1 MTFVFVSIG
10 SWIFLRRNK
19 MARSKEFD
27 EKAVLRK
34 AMELFW
40 EQGYE
45 KTSMQDL
52 VDHMGIHRRSIY
64 DTFGDK
70 RSLFLASLN
79 HYEELI
85 ANEMESI
92 ISSNSSI
99 KQAIHDVFIFILNSI
114 EHYPKGCLS
123 VNAAIELSLLDKE
136 IGRIVTKMFNR
147 TEDMFN
153 NLIKRGQASG
163 ELSKEIDSD
172 NTSRFLHNNLVGI
185 RVLIKTN
192 YNKKELEGIITL
204 ALSVLD

>member
-1 MTFVFVSIG
+1 
-10 SWIFLRRNK
+10 

-52 VDHMGIHRRSIY
+52 VNHMGIHRRSIY

-79 HYEELI
+79 YYEELI
-85 ANEMESI
+85 VNEMESI
-92 ISSNSSI
+92 ISSTSSI
-99 KQAIHDVFIFILNSI
+99 KQAIRDVFIFVLNSI
-114 EHYPKGCLS
+114 EQYPKGCLS
-123 VNAAIELSLLDKE
+123 VNAATELSLLDKE

-153 NLIKRGQASG
+153 NLIKRGQTSG
-163 ELSKEIDSD
+163 EISKEIKSD
-172 NTSRFLHNNLVGI
+172 NISRFLHNNLVGI

-192 YNKKELEGIITL
+192 YSKKELESIINL

>member
-1 MTFVFVSIG
+1 
-10 SWIFLRRNK
+10 

-85 ANEMESI
+85 VNEMERI
-92 ISSNSSI
+92 ISSTSTI
-99 KQAIHDVFIFILNSI
+99 KQTIRDVFIFVLNSI
-114 EHYPKGCLS
+114 EQYPKGCLS

-136 IGRIVTKMFNR
+136 IGCIVTKMFNR

-153 NLIKRGQASG
+153 NLIKRGQTSG

>member
-1 MTFVFVSIG
+1 
-10 SWIFLRRNK
+10 
-19 MARSKEFD
+19 MARNKEFD

-70 RSLFLASLN
+70 RALFLASLN

-85 ANEMESI
+85 VNEMESI
-92 ISSNSSI
+92 ISSSSSI
-99 KQAIHDVFIFILNSI
+99 KQAIRDIFIFILNAV
-114 EHYPKGCLS
+114 EQYPKGCLS
-123 VNAAIELSLLDKE
+123 VNAAIELSLLDTE
-136 IGRIVTKMFNR
+136 IRRIVTKMFNR

-153 NLIKRGQASG
+153 NLIKQGQISG
-163 ELSKEIDSD
+163 ELSKEIDPD

>member
-1 MTFVFVSIG
+1 
-10 SWIFLRRNK
+10 

-40 EQGYE
+40 AQGYE

-85 ANEMESI
+85 VNEMESI
-92 ISSNSSI
+92 ISSTSSI
-99 KQAIHDVFIFILNSI
+99 KQTIRDVFIFVLNSI
-114 EHYPKGCLS
+114 EQYPKGCLS

-153 NLIKRGQASG
+153 NLIKRGQTSG

-172 NTSRFLHNNLVGI
+172 ITSRFLHNNLVGI

>member
-1 MTFVFVSIG
+1 
-10 SWIFLRRNK
+10 

-40 EQGYE
+40 AQGYE

-85 ANEMESI
+85 VNEMESI
-92 ISSNSSI
+92 ISSTSSI
-99 KQAIHDVFIFILNSI
+99 KHTIRDVFIFVLNSI
-114 EHYPKGCLS
+114 EQYPKGCLS

-153 NLIKRGQASG
+153 NLIKRGQTSG

>member
-1 MTFVFVSIG
+1 
-10 SWIFLRRNK
+10 

-40 EQGYE
+40 KQGYE

-64 DTFGDK
+64 DTYGDK

-85 ANEMESI
+85 VNEMESI
-92 ISSNSSI
+92 ISSTSSI
-99 KQAIHDVFIFILNSI
+99 KQAIRDVFIFVLNSI
-114 EHYPKGCLS
+114 EQYPKGCLS

-153 NLIKRGQASG
+153 NLIKRGQTSG

>member
-1 MTFVFVSIG
+1 
-10 SWIFLRRNK
+10 

-85 ANEMESI
+85 VKEMESI
-92 ISSNSSI
+92 ISSTSST
-99 KQAIHDVFIFILNSI
+99 KQAIRDVFIFILNAI
-114 EHYPKGCLS
+114 EQYPKGCLS
-123 VNAAIELSLLDKE
+123 VNSAVELSLVDKE
-136 IGRIVTKMFNR
+136 IGCIVTKMFNR
-147 TEDMFN
+147 TEDMLN
-153 NLIKRGQASG
+153 NLIKRGQNSG

-192 YNKKELEGIITL
+192 YDKKELEGIIAL

>member
-1 MTFVFVSIG
+1 
-10 SWIFLRRNK
+10 

-85 ANEMESI
+85 VNEMERI
-92 ISSNSSI
+92 ISSTSSI
-99 KQAIHDVFIFILNSI
+99 KQTIRDVFIFVLNSI
-114 EHYPKGCLS
+114 EQYPKGCLS

-153 NLIKRGQASG
+153 ILIKRGQTSG

>member
-1 MTFVFVSIG
+1 
-10 SWIFLRRNK
+10 

-85 ANEMESI
+85 VNEMERI
-92 ISSNSSI
+92 ISSTSSI
-99 KQAIHDVFIFILNSI
+99 KQTIRDVFIFVLNSI
-114 EHYPKGCLS
+114 EQYPKGCLS
-123 VNAAIELSLLDKE
+123 VNAAIELSLLYKE

-153 NLIKRGQASG
+153 NLIKRGQTSG

>member
-1 MTFVFVSIG
+1 
-10 SWIFLRRNK
+10 

-85 ANEMESI
+85 VNEMERI
-92 ISSNSSI
+92 ISSTSSI
-99 KQAIHDVFIFILNSI
+99 KQTIRDVFIFVLNSI
-114 EHYPKGCLS
+114 EQYPKGCLS

-153 NLIKRGQASG
+153 NLIKRGQISG

>member
-1 MTFVFVSIG
+1 
-10 SWIFLRRNK
+10 

-85 ANEMESI
+85 VNEMESI
-92 ISSNSSI
+92 ISSTSSI
-99 KQAIHDVFIFILNSI
+99 KQTIRDVFIFVLNSI
-114 EHYPKGCLS
+114 EQYPKGCLS

-136 IGRIVTKMFNR
+136 IGSIVTKMFNR

-153 NLIKRGQASG
+153 NLIKRGQTSG

>member
-1 MTFVFVSIG
+1 MG
-10 SWIFLRRNK
+10 
-19 MARSKEFD
+19 RSKEFD
-27 EKAVLRK
+27 EKAALRK

-52 VDHMGIHRRSIY
+52 VDYMGIHRRSIY

-85 ANEMESI
+85 VKEMESI
-92 ISSNSSI
+92 ISSTSST
-99 KQAIHDVFIFILNSI
+99 KQAIRDVFMFILNAI
-114 EHYPKGCLS
+114 EQYPKGCLS
-123 VNAAIELSLLDKE
+123 VNAAVELSLVDKE
-136 IGRIVTKMFNR
+136 IGCIVTKMFNR
-147 TEDMFN
+147 TEDMLN
-153 NLIKRGQASG
+153 NLIKRGQNSG

-192 YNKKELEGIITL
+192 YDKKELEGIIAL

>member
-1 MTFVFVSIG
+1 
-10 SWIFLRRNK
+10 

-27 EKAVLRK
+27 EKEVLRK

-79 HYEELI
+79 NYEELI
-85 ANEMESI
+85 VNEMESI
-92 ISSNSSI
+92 ISSTSSI
-99 KQAIHDVFIFILNSI
+99 KQTIRDVFIFVLNSI
-114 EHYPKGCLS
+114 KQYPKGCLS

-153 NLIKRGQASG
+153 NLIKRGQTSG
-163 ELSKEIDSD
+163 EISKEIDSD
-172 NTSRFLHNNLVGI
+172 NISRFLHNNLVGI
-185 RVLIKTN
+185 RVLIKTD
-192 YNKKELEGIITL
+192 YSKKELEGIISL

>member
-1 MTFVFVSIG
+1 
-10 SWIFLRRNK
+10 

-85 ANEMESI
+85 VNEMESI
-92 ISSNSSI
+92 ISSTSSI
-99 KQAIHDVFIFILNSI
+99 KQAIRDVFIFILNSI
-114 EHYPKGCLS
+114 EQYPKGCLS

-153 NLIKRGQASG
+153 NLIKRGQTSG

-192 YNKKELEGIITL
+192 YNKKELEGIIAL

>member
-1 MTFVFVSIG
+1 
-10 SWIFLRRNK
+10 

-85 ANEMESI
+85 VNEMESI
-92 ISSNSSI
+92 IRSTSSI
-99 KQAIHDVFIFILNSI
+99 KQAIRDVFIFILNSI
-114 EHYPKGCLS
+114 EQYPKGCLS

-153 NLIKRGQASG
+153 NLIKRGQTSG

>member
-1 MTFVFVSIG
+1 
-10 SWIFLRRNK
+10 

-85 ANEMESI
+85 VNEMESI
-92 ISSNSSI
+92 IMNTSSI
-99 KQAIHDVFIFILNSI
+99 KQTIREVFIFILNAI
-114 EHYPKGCLS
+114 EQYPKGCLS
-123 VNAAIELSLLDKE
+123 VNAAVELSLLDKE
-136 IGRIVTKMFNR
+136 VGCIVTKMFNR

-153 NLIKRGQASG
+153 NLIKQGQTSG
-163 ELSKEIDSD
+163 ELSKEIDSH

-192 YNKKELEGIITL
+192 YNKKELEGIINL

>member
-1 MTFVFVSIG
+1 
-10 SWIFLRRNK
+10 

-40 EQGYE
+40 AQGYE

-85 ANEMESI
+85 VNEMESI
-92 ISSNSSI
+92 ISSTSSI
-99 KQAIHDVFIFILNSI
+99 KQTIRDVFLFVLNSI
-114 EHYPKGCLS
+114 EQYPKGCLS

-153 NLIKRGQASG
+153 NLIKRGQTSG

-172 NTSRFLHNNLVGI
+172 ITSRFLHNNLVGI

>member
-1 MTFVFVSIG
+1 
-10 SWIFLRRNK
+10 
-19 MARSKEFD
+19 MARNKEFD

-79 HYEELI
+79 HYEEFI
-85 ANEMESI
+85 TSEMERI
-92 ISSNSSI
+92 ISNTPSI
-99 KQAIHDVFIFILNSI
+99 KQAIRDVFILVLNSV
-114 EHYPKGCLS
+114 EQYPKGCLS
-123 VNAAIELSLLDKE
+123 VNTAIELSLLDEE
-136 IGRIVTKMFNR
+136 IGRIVTQMFNR
-147 TEDMFN
+147 TEDSFN
-153 NLIKRGQASG
+153 ILLKRGQITG
-163 ELSKEIDSD
+163 EISKEIDSD
-172 NTSRFLHNNLVGI
+172 NISRFLHNNLVGI

-192 YNKKELEGIITL
+192 YSKKELEGIITL

>member
-1 MTFVFVSIG
+1 
-10 SWIFLRRNK
+10 

-40 EQGYE
+40 AQGYE

-70 RSLFLASLN
+70 RSLFLASLT

-85 ANEMESI
+85 VNEMERI
-92 ISSNSSI
+92 ISSTSSI
-99 KQAIHDVFIFILNSI
+99 KQTIRDVFIFVLNSI
-114 EHYPKGCLS
+114 EQYPKGCLS

-153 NLIKRGQASG
+153 NLIKRGQTSG
-163 ELSKEIDSD
+163 ELSKEIDSG

>member
-85 ANEMESI
+85 VNEMESI
-92 ISSNSSI
+92 ISSTSSI
-99 KQAIHDVFIFILNSI
+99 KQAIRDVFIFVLNSI
-114 EHYPKGCLS
+114 EQYPKGCLS

-153 NLIKRGQASG
+153 NLIKRGQTSG

>member
-1 MTFVFVSIG
+1 
-10 SWIFLRRNK
+10 

-85 ANEMESI
+85 VNEMESI
-92 ISSNSSI
+92 ISSTSST
-99 KQAIHDVFIFILNSI
+99 KQAIRDVFIFILNSI
-114 EHYPKGCLS
+114 EQYPKGCLS

-153 NLIKRGQASG
+153 NLIKRGQTSG

>member
-1 MTFVFVSIG
+1 
-10 SWIFLRRNK
+10 

-85 ANEMESI
+85 VNEMESI
-92 ISSNSSI
+92 ISSTSSI
-99 KQAIHDVFIFILNSI
+99 KQAIRDVFIFILNSI
-114 EHYPKGCLS
+114 EQYPKGCLS

-136 IGRIVTKMFNR
+136 IGSIVTKMFNR

-153 NLIKRGQASG
+153 NLIKRGQTSG

>member
-1 MTFVFVSIG
+1 
-10 SWIFLRRNK
+10 

-34 AMELFW
+34 AMEVFW

-52 VDHMGIHRRSIY
+52 VNHMGIHRRSIY

-79 HYEELI
+79 HYEELVV
-85 ANEMESI
+85 NEMESI
-92 ISSNSSI
+92 ISRTSSI
-99 KQAIHDVFIFILNSI
+99 KQAIRDVFIFVLNSI
-114 EHYPKGCLS
+114 EQYPKGCLS

-153 NLIKRGQASG
+153 NLIKRGQTSG
-163 ELSKEIDSD
+163 EISKEIDSD
-172 NTSRFLHNNLVGI
+172 NISRFLHNNLVGI

-192 YNKKELEGIITL
+192 YSKKELEGIITL

>member
-1 MTFVFVSIG
+1 
-10 SWIFLRRNK
+10 

-85 ANEMESI
+85 VNEMESI
-92 ISSNSSI
+92 ISSTSST
-99 KQAIHDVFIFILNSI
+99 KQTIRDVFIFVLNSI
-114 EHYPKGCLS
+114 EQYPKGCLS

>member
-1 MTFVFVSIG
+1 
-10 SWIFLRRNK
+10 

-27 EKAVLRK
+27 EKEVLRK

-70 RSLFLASLN
+70 RSLFLASLH

-85 ANEMESI
+85 VNEMESI
-92 ISSNSSI
+92 ISSTSSI
-99 KQAIHDVFIFILNSI
+99 KQVIRDVFIFVLNSI
-114 EHYPKGCLS
+114 EQYPKGCLS

-153 NLIKRGQASG
+153 NLIKRGQTSG
-163 ELSKEIDSD
+163 EISKEIDSD
-172 NTSRFLHNNLVGI
+172 NISRFLHNNLVGI

-192 YNKKELEGIITL
+192 YSKKELEGIITL

>member
-1 MTFVFVSIG
+1 
-10 SWIFLRRNK
+10 

-85 ANEMESI
+85 VNEMERI
-92 ISSNSSI
+92 ISSTSSI
-99 KQAIHDVFIFILNSI
+99 KQTIRDVFIFVLNSI
-114 EHYPKGCLS
+114 EQYPKGCLS

-136 IGRIVTKMFNR
+136 IGCIVTKMFNR

-153 NLIKRGQASG
+153 NLIKRGQTSG

-192 YNKKELEGIITL
+192 YNKKELEGIINL

>member
-1 MTFVFVSIG
+1 
-10 SWIFLRRNK
+10 

-40 EQGYE
+40 AQGYE

-85 ANEMESI
+85 VNEMEGI
-92 ISSNSSI
+92 ISSTSSI
-99 KQAIHDVFIFILNSI
+99 KQTIRDVFIFVLNSI
-114 EHYPKGCLS
+114 EQYPKGCLS

-153 NLIKRGQASG
+153 NLIKRGQTSG

>member
-1 MTFVFVSIG
+1 
-10 SWIFLRRNK
+10 

-85 ANEMESI
+85 VNEMESI
-92 ISSNSSI
+92 ISSTSSI
-99 KQAIHDVFIFILNSI
+99 KQAIRDVFMFILNPI
-114 EHYPKGCLS
+114 EQYPKGCLS

-153 NLIKRGQASG
+153 NLIKRGQTSG

-192 YNKKELEGIITL
+192 YSKKELEGIITL

>member
-1 MTFVFVSIG
+1 
-10 SWIFLRRNK
+10 

-52 VDHMGIHRRSIY
+52 VNHMGIHRRSIY

-70 RSLFLASLN
+70 RSLFLAALN
-79 HYEELI
+79 YYEELI
-85 ANEMESI
+85 VNEMESI
-92 ISSNSSI
+92 ISSTSSI
-99 KQAIHDVFIFILNSI
+99 KQAIRDVFIFVLNSI
-114 EHYPKGCLS
+114 EQYPKGCLS
-123 VNAAIELSLLDKE
+123 VNAATELSLLDKE

-153 NLIKRGQASG
+153 NLIKRGQTSG
-163 ELSKEIDSD
+163 EISKEIKSD
-172 NTSRFLHNNLVGI
+172 NISRFLHNNLVGI

-192 YNKKELEGIITL
+192 YSKKELESIINL

>member
-1 MTFVFVSIG
+1 
-10 SWIFLRRNK
+10 

-85 ANEMESI
+85 VNEMERI
-92 ISSNSSI
+92 ISSTSSI
-99 KQAIHDVFIFILNSI
+99 KQTIRDVFIFVLNSI
-114 EHYPKGCLS
+114 EQYPKGCLS

-153 NLIKRGQASG
+153 NLIKRGQTSG
-163 ELSKEIDSD
+163 ELSKEIDSY

>member
-1 MTFVFVSIG
+1 
-10 SWIFLRRNK
+10 

-85 ANEMESI
+85 VNEMESI
-92 ISSNSSI
+92 ISNSSSI
-99 KQAIHDVFIFILNSI
+99 KQTIRDVFIFTLNAI
-114 EHYPKGCLS
+114 EQYPKGCLS

-136 IGRIVTKMFNR
+136 IGSIVTKMFNR

-153 NLIKRGQASG
+153 NLIKQGQTSG
-163 ELSKEIDSD
+163 ELAKELNPD

>member
-1 MTFVFVSIG
+1 
-10 SWIFLRRNK
+10 
-19 MARSKEFD
+19 
-27 EKAVLRK
+27 
-34 AMELFW
+34 MELFW
-40 EQGYE
+40 AQGYE

-85 ANEMESI
+85 VNEMESI
-92 ISSNSSI
+92 ISSTSSI
-99 KQAIHDVFIFILNSI
+99 KQTIRDVFIFVLNSI
-114 EHYPKGCLS
+114 EQYPKGCLS

-153 NLIKRGQASG
+153 NLIKRGQTSG

>member
-1 MTFVFVSIG
+1 
-10 SWIFLRRNK
+10 

-52 VDHMGIHRRSIY
+52 VNHMGIHRRSIY

-79 HYEELI
+79 HYEELVV
-85 ANEMESI
+85 NEMENI
-92 ISSNSSI
+92 ISRTSSI
-99 KQAIHDVFIFILNSI
+99 KQAIRDVFIFVLNSI
-114 EHYPKGCLS
+114 EQYPKGCLS

-153 NLIKRGQASG
+153 NLIKRGQTSG
-163 ELSKEIDSD
+163 EISKEIDSD
-172 NTSRFLHNNLVGI
+172 NISRFLHNNLVGI

-192 YNKKELEGIITL
+192 YSKKELEGIITL

>member
-1 MTFVFVSIG
+1 
-10 SWIFLRRNK
+10 

-52 VDHMGIHRRSIY
+52 VDYMGIHRRSIY

-85 ANEMESI
+85 VKEMESI
-92 ISSNSSI
+92 ISSTSST
-99 KQAIHDVFIFILNSI
+99 KQAIRDVFIFILNAI
-114 EHYPKGCLS
+114 EQYPKGCLS
-123 VNAAIELSLLDKE
+123 VNAAVELSLLDKE
-136 IGRIVTKMFNR
+136 IGCIVTKMFNR

-192 YNKKELEGIITL
+192 YNKKELEGIIAL
-204 ALSVLD
+204 ALAVLD